1 MPNEDNLMTELESN
15 HKHNIE
21 KNNMLA
27 ARIPGLIF
35 ITILLGVTCGLE
47 LHEHSSY
54 IGIIAYAILHC
65 LFAVVYWYSNELL
78 LKKAWLYFIIQGVI
92 VYLSAVFV
100 EVYPIPLMTLY
111 PLLLSQTMGVI
122 GQKKRYYVA
131 FILLLFCSSSLV
143 LVDLNKIVTYTL
155 IAIPN
160 MVVLIAYAR
169 IFFNQVN
176 AKVRSERLLTELET
190 AYKEVERLTLHNE
203 RQRMARDLHDTL
215 AQGLVGLKM
224 QLEATKT
231 YLSLDDK
238 DKAAELINTAIVR
251 VSESLAEARHVIDDM
266 RSHTNISFSQQTED
280 QIYNFIAT
288 TGIQCVLDYK
298 LDQEISSSVAEQSLR
313 ILSESLTNTA
323 KHANASTVNVC
334 IFKEEN
340 AMKMKIKDDGVG
352 FQAMTKL
359 GRKGHYGL
367 LGIQERVRRLNGDIR
382 IISKEGTGTEI
393 IITIPF
399 EGAL

>member
-1 MPNEDNLMTELESN
+1 MPNENNLMTELESN
-15 HKHNIE
+15 HKHSIE

-35 ITILLGVTCGLE
+35 ILISLAVTCGIE
-47 LHEHSSY
+47 IHEHSSY
-54 IGIIAYAILHC
+54 TGIVVFSILHC
-65 LFAVVYWYSNELL
+65 LFAAVYWYSNELL
-78 LKKAWLYFIIQGVI
+78 LEKAWLYFIIQGVI
-92 VYLSAVFV
+92 VYICAVFN
-100 EVYPIPLMTLY
+100 EVYPVPIMTLY

-122 GQKKRYYVA
+122 GRKKRYYIA
-131 FILLLFCSSSLV
+131 FILFMFCSSSLV
-143 LVDLNKIVTYTL
+143 LVDMGKIVAYTL

-176 AKVRSERLLTELET
+176 AKIRSERLLRELEV

-238 DKAAELINTAIVR
+238 DKAGELVNTAISR

-266 RSHTNISFSQQTED
+266 RSHTNISFSQQVEER
-280 QIYNFIAT
+280 INNFTMT
-288 TGIQCVLDYK
+288 TGIQCVLDYNF
-298 LDQEISSSVAEQSLR
+298 DEEISSLVAEQSQR
-313 ILSESLTNTA
+313 ILSECLTNTA
-323 KHANASTVNVC
+323 KHAHADTVQVY
-334 IFKEEN
+334 IHKEKN
-340 AMKMKIKDDGVG
+340 AMEMKVKDDGIG
-352 FQAMTKL
+352 FQAMNKL

-367 LGIQERVRRLNGDIR
+367 LGIQERVRSLNGDIR

-393 IITIPF
+393 IVTVPL
-399 EGAL
+399 EGEL